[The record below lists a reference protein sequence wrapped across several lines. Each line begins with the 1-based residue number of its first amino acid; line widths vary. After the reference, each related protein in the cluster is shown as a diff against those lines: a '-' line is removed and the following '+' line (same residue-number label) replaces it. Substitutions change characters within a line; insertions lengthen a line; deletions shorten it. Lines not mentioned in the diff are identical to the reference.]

1 MTARPPA
8 WTNKLIVGAA
18 NRPVPNL
25 ANALTALRE
34 APEWEGVLRYD
45 DFGLRTIALRPP
57 PWAKKKDNSWQPTLW
72 TDHEDSLT
80 AEWLQR
86 QGINVPTRVVSEAV
100 ETVAKENSFH
110 PIRDYLNG
118 LEWDHKERVEDFAAT
133 YLGATSKTRYH
144 RAVCRCWFVSAI
156 ARVMEP
162 GVKADHVPILEG
174 PQGAGKS
181 SVVEELSKPW
191 FSDDIADLGTKD
203 SAMQVRSTWVMEL
216 SELSAMTK
224 SAMEKIKAFISRK
237 HDRYRPP
244 YGRRV
249 VEVPRQNIFI
259 GSTND
264 ASWNKDLTG
273 ARRFFPIACGE
284 IDLEAVKRDRDQL
297 WAEAFAMYKTG
308 LQWWLTDEETALA
321 VKEQEARL
329 EIDEWREPIGQYVAD
344 REQITVGAILHGV
357 FGLDGAKWDQ
367 RSQNR
372 VANCLKSM
380 GWARCQ
386 RRVEGRKTWVYVK
399 PNR

>member
-1 MTARPPA
+1 MKPVGCPLWVIRTWAGTSGMSALPPKA
-8 WTNKLIVGAA
+8 DIQRW
-18 NRPVPNL
+18 
-25 ANALTALRE
+25 
-34 APEWEGVLRYD
+34 PE
-45 DFGLRTIALRPP
+45 
-57 PWAKKKDNSWQPTLW
+57 K
-72 TDHEDSLT
+72 
-80 AEWLQR
+80 
-86 QGINVPTRVVSEAV
+86 
-100 ETVAKENSFH
+100 NSFH
-110 PIRDYLNG
+110 PIRDYLKA
-118 LEWDHKERVEDFAAT
+118 LEWDGRKRVQDFAT
-133 YLGATSKTRYH
+133 KYLGASGDPAYH
-144 RAVCRCWFVSAI
+144 RAVSRCLFVSAI

-174 PQGAGKS
+174 PQGVGKS

-273 ARRFFPIACGE
+273 ARRFFPITCGN
-284 IDLEAVKRDRDQL
+284 IDLAAVKRDRDQL
-297 WAEAFAMYKTG
+297 WAEAFAMYKNG
-308 LQWWLTDEETALA
+308 GQWWLTEEETTLA

-329 EIDEWREPIGQYVAD
+329 EIDEWREPIERYVENL
-344 REQITVGAILHGV
+344 EQVTVGAILQGV
-357 FGLDGAKWDQ
+357 FSLEGAKWDH
-367 RSQNR
+367 
-372 VANCLKSM
+372 LK
-380 GWARCQ
+380 
-386 RRVEGRKTWVYVK
+386 EGPAPSFYYL
-399 PNR
+399 

>member
-1 MTARPPA
+1 M
-8 WTNKLIVGAA
+8 LGAGG
-18 NRPVPNL
+18 RPVPNL
-25 ANALTALRE
+25 ANALTSFRK
-34 APEWEGVLRYD
+34 APEWIGVLRYD

-57 PWAKKKDNSWQPTLW
+57 PWAKKKDNSWQPTQW
-72 TDHEDSLT
+72 TDHEDSLA

-110 PIRDYLNG
+110 PIRDYLEA
-118 LEWDHKERVEDFAAT
+118 LAWDYEERVENFSTT
-133 YLGATSKTRYH
+133 YLGATGNPTYH
-144 RAVCRCWFVSAI
+144 QAVSRCLFVSAI
-156 ARVMEP
+156 ARVMKP
-162 GVKADHVPILEG
+162 GVKADHVCILEG
-174 PQGAGKS
+174 PQGVGKS

-273 ARRFFPIACGE
+273 ARRFFPIACGN
-284 IDLEAVKRDRDQL
+284 IDLAAVKRDRDQL
-297 WAEAFAMYKTG
+297 WAEAFAMYKEG
-308 LQWWLTDEETALA
+308 VQWWLKEDETAIA
-321 VKEQEARL
+321 AKEQEARL
-329 EIDEWREPIGQYVAD
+329 EIDEWREPIERHVENV
-344 REQITVGAILHGV
+344 EQVTVGEILKGV
-357 FGLDGAKWDQ
+357 FGLEGAKWDQ

-380 GWARCQ
+380 GWFRCQ
-386 RRVEGRKTWVYVK
+386 RRVDGRKTWVYVK